1 MTVTSGDQ
9 PARRIASW
17 LRGRIADGT
26 LAPGERVP
34 STRSLVREWG
44 VAMATASR
52 AIAMVRDEGLVV
64 TRTGSGTVVR
74 AVPQP
79 SPPRSPGPARRGLT
93 RAGIVAAGIGVADRE
108 GLEAVSMRRL
118 SGVLEVAP
126 MSLYHHIA
134 GKDELE
140 FLMLRTVFGANPL
153 PSPAPEGWRRR
164 LETVYRLQWRLYRRH
179 PWLVELLPVSR
190 PPLAPEMMMHS
201 EWTLAAL
208 AQLSLSDEERMRAAL
223 ALPSLVRGHAL
234 DVLGE
239 TRAERETGLRSEQ
252 WWRIVETEAASLVAS
267 GRFPELAG
275 IGDAAPERTMGL
287 GGADDVFAHALACY
301 LDGLASRG

>member
-1 MTVTSGDQ
+1 MMSDER

-74 AVPQP
+74 A
-79 SPPRSPGPARRGLT
+79 SPPKAPGSPARRGLT
-93 RAGIVAAGIGVADRE
+93 RARIVAAGIGVADRE

-118 SGVLEVAP
+118 SGALEVTP

-140 FLMLRTVFGANPL
+140 FLMLRTVFGADPL
-153 PSPAPEGWRRR
+153 PTPAPAGWRER

-179 PWLVELLPVSR
+179 PWLVELLPISR
-190 PPLAPEMMMHS
+190 PPLAPEAMLHS

-239 TRAERETGLRSEQ
+239 TRAERETGLRGEQ
-252 WWRIVETEAASLVAS
+252 WWRIVEDEVGSLVAS
-267 GRFPELAG
+267 GRFPALAG
-275 IGDAAPERTMGL
+275 IGDAAPERAMGL
-287 GGADDVFAHALACY
+287 GGADEVFDHALSCY
-301 LDGLASRG
+301 LDGLALRGSG